1 MTDDAK
7 PKTPAKSPAGFYA
20 DIIDEADL
28 AKARDVTGI
37 DDEIAILRIR
47 LHQVMEN
54 NKEDYATMLKLLAGL
69 VRAVQAAYRM
79 SSRAADEFGANLAD
93 TMSGLHAQF
102 FPEEAPSD
110 A

>member
-1 MTDDAK
+1 MTDAK
-7 PKTPAKSPAGFYA
+7 PRKRAKSPAGFYA
-20 DIIDEADL
+20 DIIDEAEL

-47 LHQVMEN
+47 LHQVMSDN
-54 NKEDYATMLKLLAGL
+54 REDYATMLKLLAGL

-79 SSRAADEFGANLAD
+79 DPSAWDGLAESLAEVTRD
-93 TMSGLHAQF
+93 IRNQF
-102 FPEEAPSD
+102 FPEETPPPD